1 MNRGVKIFLSFPR
14 FCFHQGKTVGCFIQ
28 NSCSFISLM
37 SDACIETCYV
47 NSRLPIGV
55 LLVNSNDE
63 AALINGEIDG

>member
-1 MNRGVKIFLSFPR
+1 
-14 FCFHQGKTVGCFIQ
+14 
-28 NSCSFISLM
+28 M